1 MNTPPDHLEE
11 ELRRLRPQDLPV
23 PLRARLGHA
32 RRTGLAEVS
41 ARQMARRRY
50 TLTALAALMTLGVGS
65 WWLLQSAPEPTA
77 APPSPAMIADRQEDP
92 ASFGMRAVRMEQH
105 LANRIDDGVFIMGD
119 RIGVQQFRYQFVDTV
134 IWEDPRDGSTIE
146 MSVPR
151 EEIVL
156 VPLAAF

>member
-1 MNTPPDHLEE
+1 MTPPDPLEE
-11 ELRRLRPQDLPV
+11 ALRRLRPQDLPV

-32 RRTGLAEVS
+32 RRIGVGEYS
-41 ARQMARRRY
+41 ARQLVRRRY
-50 TLTALAALMTLGVGS
+50 TLSALAAVVTLGLGS
-65 WWLLQSAPEPTA
+65 WWLFN
-77 APPSPAMIADRQEDP
+77 PSPQDEPVRAPAAMLADRNENP
-92 ASFGMRAVRMEQH
+92 ASFGMRAVRMEHH

-134 IWEDPRDGSTIE
+134 VWEDPRDGSRVE

>member
-1 MNTPPDHLEE
+1 MSTPPDPLEE
-11 ELRRLRPQDLPV
+11 ELRRLRPLDVPV
-23 PLRARLGHA
+23 PLCARLGHA

-41 ARQMARRRY
+41 ERRIARRRF
-50 TLTALAALMTLGVGS
+50 TLTALAAVVTLGIGS
-65 WWLLQSAPEPTA
+65 WWLLKPAPDPA
-77 APPSPAMIADRQEDP
+77 VSPPSSAMIADRQENP

-134 IWEDPRDGSTIE
+134 VWEDPRDGSTIE

>member
-1 MNTPPDHLEE
+1 MTTPHDPLEE
-11 ELRRLRPQDLPV
+11 ELHRLRPQDLPA
-23 PLRARLGHA
+23 PLCARLGHA
-32 RRTGLAEVS
+32 RRTGLADAS
-41 ARQMARRRY
+41 TRKTAKRRY
-50 TLTALAALMTLGVGS
+50 LFSALAALLVLGLGS
-65 WWLLQSAPEPTA
+65 WWLLDSGNPQDPTR
-77 APPSPAMIADRQEDP
+77 PTVSNLADRTENP

-119 RIGVQQFRYQFVDTV
+119 RIGVQQFRYQFIDTV
-134 IWEDPRDGSTIE
+134 VWEDPRDGSTIE